1 MPKFLPNDISTEE
14 NMSKPIEIYTSPLC
28 GFCHAAKRLLNQKG
42 VKFTEIDVF
51 REPSRKAEMIDR
63 ANGGRTVPQI
73 FIGETH
79 VGGCDDLYALERSG
93 KLDPLL
99 AA

>member
-1 MPKFLPNDISTEE
+1 MQNV
-14 NMSKPIEIYTSPLC
+14 EIYTSPLC
-28 GFCHAAKRLLNQKG
+28 GFCHAAKRLLNSKS
-42 VKFTEIDVF
+42 VSFTEINVALN
-51 REPSRKAEMIDR
+51 AEKRQEMMSR
-63 ANGGRTVPQI
+63 ANGRHTVPQI
-73 FIGETH
+73 FINGKH

>member
-1 MPKFLPNDISTEE
+1 MQPV
-14 NMSKPIEIYTSPLC
+14 EIYSSPLC

-42 VKFTEIDVF
+42 VEFTEINVLTN
-51 REPSRKAEMIDR
+51 PGRKPEMIQR

-73 FIGETH
+73 FIGDTH
-79 VGGCDDLYALERSG
+79 VGGCDDLYALEREG

-99 AA
+99 EA

>member
-1 MPKFLPNDISTEE
+1 
-14 NMSKPIEIYTSPLC
+14 MSKPIEIYTSPLC